1 MPMAL
6 AASTDAAP
14 LRVQQ
19 LVARASKAKRIDEVT
34 GGQDGHVK
42 ALTLETG
49 PSGTRP
55 DSSLASSSDTV
66 EGHTDPLSEH
76 VHRCRR
82 VAMISADFSS
92 QN

>member
-1 MPMAL
+1 MRL
-6 AASTDAAP
+6 
-14 LRVQQ
+14 
-19 LVARASKAKRIDEVT
+19 SKAMRSSIRLVQRPESLA
-34 GGQDGHVK
+34 QS
-42 ALTLETG
+42 G

-55 DSSLASSSDTV
+55 DGSLASSSDTV

-82 VAMISADFSS
+82 VAMISANFSP